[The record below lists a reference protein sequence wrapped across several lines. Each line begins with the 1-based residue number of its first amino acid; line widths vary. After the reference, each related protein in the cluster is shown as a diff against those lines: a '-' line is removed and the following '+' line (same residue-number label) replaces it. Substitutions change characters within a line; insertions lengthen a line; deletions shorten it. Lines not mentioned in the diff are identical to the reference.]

1 MVNARPTKY
10 NLFTIR
16 EELYS
21 INRQWAEIIYK
32 RLYIYISTMGQIVLV
47 KTLRSFKR
55 KSGSPNKIIPFLI

>member
-21 INRQWAEIIYK
+21 INRQWAEIIY
-32 RLYIYISTMGQIVLV
+32 IYKSTLGQIMLV

-55 KSGSPNKIIPFLI
+55 KPGSPNKITPFLI